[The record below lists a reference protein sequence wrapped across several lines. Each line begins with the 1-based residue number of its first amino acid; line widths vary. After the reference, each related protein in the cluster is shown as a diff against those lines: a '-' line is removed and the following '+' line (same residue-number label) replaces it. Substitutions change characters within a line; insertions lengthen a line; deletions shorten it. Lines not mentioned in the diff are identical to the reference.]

1 MGQFDDE
8 LEGGAEV
15 NRLRMLTGGES
26 HGPRLTAILEGL
38 PAGLPLNRDT
48 INEMLR
54 RRQHGFGRGGR
65 QRIEHDTVEISGG
78 LRDGLT
84 LGSPLVMHIENR
96 DWENWRE
103 VMDPWSVDRAKA
115 DERSVTRPRPGH
127 ADYSGGIATDQLED
141 QRNVLERASARET
154 AGRVAAGAVCCQ
166 LLERFGI
173 KMRSAVLALGSH
185 TVVEGAPTWENLAGV
200 NQGSPLVTPRP
211 DDEDQLVEAV
221 RSARDEGETLGGVA
235 GLVVRGLPPGLGSY
249 VHWDRKLDGRLAQAI
264 TSIPSVKAMALGEG
278 LEVAAVV
285 GSLAHDPF
293 TQGDNGL
300 ERTSNH
306 AGGLEGGVTNGSDLV
321 LRAFF
326 KPISTLRRGLP
337 SVDLTTGED
346 GSTVWERS
354 DVTAIGA
361 TPPILESMAGL
372 VLADA
377 LLETLGGQAIADV
390 DASWAAY
397 INRIA
402 RWWTQPR

>member
-1 MGQFDDE
+1 M
-8 LEGGAEV
+8 
-15 NRLRMLTGGES
+15 NRLRLLTGGES

-38 PAGLPLNRDT
+38 PAGLPLNRDF

-84 LGSPLVMHIENR
+84 LGSPLVMHVENR
-96 DWENWRE
+96 DWKNWRE

-127 ADYSGGIATDQLED
+127 ADFSGGIATDQLSD

-154 AGRVAAGAVCCQ
+154 AARVAAGAVCCQ
-166 LLERFGI
+166 LLERYGVE
-173 KMRSAVLALGSH
+173 MRSAVLALGPH
-185 TVVEGAPTWENLAGV
+185 TVLDGAPTWESLAGV
-200 NQGSPLVTPRP
+200 DHDSPLVTPRP
-211 DDEDQLVEAV
+211 DNEEQLVEAV
-221 RSARDEGETLGGVA
+221 RTARDQGETLGGVG

-264 TSIPSVKAMALGEG
+264 TSIPSVKAVALGEG
-278 LEVAAVV
+278 LEVATVV
-285 GSLAHDPF
+285 GSRAHDPF
-293 TQGDNGL
+293 TLGENGL

-337 SVDLTTGED
+337 SVDLETGEA

-361 TPPILESMAGL
+361 TPPILESMAAL

-397 INRIA
+397 CDRLA
-402 RWWTQPR
+402 RWWIPRQRQR